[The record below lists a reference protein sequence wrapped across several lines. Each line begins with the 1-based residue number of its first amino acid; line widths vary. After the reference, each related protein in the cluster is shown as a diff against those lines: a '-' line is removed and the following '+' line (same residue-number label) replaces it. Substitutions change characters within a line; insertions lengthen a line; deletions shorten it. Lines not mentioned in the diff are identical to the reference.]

1 MVCNMSL
8 FTQEDLLLYFYK
20 ETSAEQNTAIES
32 ALVTDFSLREEYES
46 LLEMMQ
52 PLNQPL
58 EAPRTEVIVNVLNY
72 AREAAEATHDH

>member
-1 MVCNMSL
+1 MSL

-20 ETSAEQNTAIES
+20 ETSVEQNAAIES
-32 ALVTDFSLREEYES
+32 ALLTDFSLREEYES

-58 EAPRTEVIVNVLNY
+58 EAPRTEVIMSVLNY
-72 AREAAEATHDH
+72 AREAVEATHDH

>member
-1 MVCNMSL
+1 MSL

>member
-1 MVCNMSL
+1 MSL

-20 ETSAEQNTAIES
+20 ETSAEQNAAIES

-58 EAPRTEVIVNVLNY
+58 EAPRTEVVVNVLNY
-72 AREAAEATHDH
+72 AREAVEATHDH

>member
-1 MVCNMSL
+1 MSL

-20 ETSAEQNTAIES
+20 ETSAEQNAAIES
-32 ALVTDFSLREEYES
+32 ALVTDFALREEYES

-58 EAPRTEVIVNVLNY
+58 EAPRTEVVVNVLNY
-72 AREAAEATHDH
+72 AREAVEATQ

>member
-1 MVCNMSL
+1 MSL

-20 ETSAEQNTAIES
+20 ETSAEQNAAIES

-72 AREAAEATHDH
+72 AREVAEATHDH